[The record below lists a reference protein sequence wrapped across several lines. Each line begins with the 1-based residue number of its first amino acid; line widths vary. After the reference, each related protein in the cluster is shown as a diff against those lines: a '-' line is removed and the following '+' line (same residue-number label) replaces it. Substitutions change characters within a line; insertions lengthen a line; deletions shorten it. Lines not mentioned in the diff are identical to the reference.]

1 MTQTIFDFVDNAFV
15 LSYARQLAADSLFGL
30 KLFPVSI
37 VPEINYEYIKGARGQ
52 KSSIMAEVVAWE
64 SSAPLVP
71 REGLTKVSGELP
83 PIKQKSRISEKEL
96 IKIFSPRSSAERTL
110 AIDKI
115 YNDVADRVS
124 GIYSRLNKIIMESL
138 ANGTVTF
145 ISEGVKLVVDWN
157 LPGAHK
163 ATPSIPWSTVATAVP
178 TKNLMDMVAQLVA
191 DTGIRPNRAITS
203 TTVISYLLQN
213 ADFKSAIFG
222 ANTARVLTLDLLNQ
236 YLASLQLPKFVA
248 YDEVVKRVDSN
259 GDVVTERYYP
269 VNKVTLLNSDE
280 HLGDT
285 LVGPTAEGIVGLGTE
300 EAPGVYAEVIATSD
314 PVNIFTMATAVAF
327 PTFPSADTIGILTV
341 AA

>member
-1 MTQTIFDFVDNAFV
+1 MIKSIFDFIDNAFV
-15 LSYARQLAADSLFGL
+15 LNYARQLSTDSLFGL

-52 KSSIMAEVVAWE
+52 KSNIMAEIVAWE

-71 REGLTKVSGELP
+71 REGLTKVTGELP
-83 PIKQKSRISEKEL
+83 PIKQKSRISEGEL

-115 YNDVADRVS
+115 YNDVADRVM
-124 GIYSRLNKIIMESL
+124 GIYSRINKIIMESL
-138 ANGTVTF
+138 AYGTVTF
-145 ISEGVKLVVDWN
+145 TSEGVKLVVDWN
-157 LPGAHK
+157 LPGTHK
-163 ATPSIPWSTVATAVP
+163 DTPAIPWSTVATAIP
-178 TKNLMDMVAQLVA
+178 TKNLMDMVAVLVA

-222 ANTARVLTLDLLNQ
+222 AGTNRVLTLDLLNQ
-236 YLASLQLPKFVA
+236 YLSSLQLPKFVA
-248 YDEVVKRVDSN
+248 YDEVVRKVDAN

-269 VNKVTLLNSDE
+269 VNKVTLLSSDE
-280 HLGDT
+280 QLGET
-285 LVGPTAEGIVGLGTE
+285 LMGPTAEGIVGLGNE
-300 EAPGVYAEVIATSD
+300 VAPGIFAEVYATSD

-327 PTFPSADTIGILTV
+327 PTFPSADTVGILTV
-341 AA
+341 A